1 MSRKSDRFGSK
12 GLLWLAVLAFCA
24 SVPIFFHESPVE
36 GDLPEN
42 IDDTMIV
49 NADDLVIPKNA
60 PNTKTLQTK
69 PDDDKNVNVESA
81 LQWKSVVI
89 QPGDNLSLIFL
100 RLKLPKSILN
110 KIIALDKTKRTLPR
124 LRPGQIIKFGLR
136 DKSIVSVVIEINAL
150 SSLWFEKIDG
160 ELTSRKES
168 IEPTIRLATASS
180 VITQSLFTDGQQAG
194 LSDAT
199 IMQLTEIFAWDIDF
213 ALDLRPGDSFSVIYE
228 KVYKS
233 SEFLRAG
240 KILAAEF
247 VNKGKVLRA
256 AIYPISSND
265 PVFYA
270 PNGQAM
276 KKAFLRAPVK
286 FSRISSRFNL
296 KRRHPILNKIRTHN
310 VVDHTLALGTP
321 ERATSE
327 GKVKSIGWNGGYGK
341 TIVLAH
347 GHRYSTLY
355 AHLGRYNRKLK
366 VGSYVSQGRIIGY
379 VGKTGLATGPHLH
392 YEFRVNGKHKNP
404 LTAEFPPAE
413 PIADKKYADFK
424 KQTGPLFK
432 HLDVIADNQKNNTK
446 RLANLNTGKKP
457 QNLGHSPSHFN

>member
-1 MSRKSDRFGSK
+1 
-12 GLLWLAVLAFCA
+12 
-24 SVPIFFHESPVE
+24 
-36 GDLPEN
+36 
-42 IDDTMIV
+42 MIV

-124 LRPGQIIKFGLR
+124 LKPGQIIKFGLR
-136 DKSIVSVVIEINAL
+136 DKAIVSLVIEINAL

-256 AIYPISSND
+256 AIYPI
-265 PVFYA
+265 A
-270 PNGQAM
+270 AM
-276 KKAFLRAPVK
+276 IPSFMLR
-286 FSRISSRFNL
+286 
-296 KRRHPILNKIRTHN
+296 
-310 VVDHTLALGTP
+310 
-321 ERATSE
+321 
-327 GKVKSIGWNGGYGK
+327 
-341 TIVLAH
+341 
-347 GHRYSTLY
+347 
-355 AHLGRYNRKLK
+355 
-366 VGSYVSQGRIIGY
+366 
-379 VGKTGLATGPHLH
+379 
-392 YEFRVNGKHKNP
+392 
-404 LTAEFPPAE
+404 
-413 PIADKKYADFK
+413 
-424 KQTGPLFK
+424 
-432 HLDVIADNQKNNTK
+432 
-446 RLANLNTGKKP
+446 TGKR
-457 QNLGHSPSHFN
+457 